1 MINCSTSILLSSRGT
16 VIQRLTDLVNGLT
29 TYHTIANNDLHLLT
43 ETNRQL
49 YNRFLGLVTVLLL
62 TFSTSLA
69 FSQTTD
75 RIQVTA
81 DTLRQNQ
88 TENFHEEIE
97 NDFSPGLGLFAL
109 FAFGFMFICIGAG
122 IVLTIIGLLILFG
135 LIGAGI
141 LSASVLIGLY
151 NKSFEKGFKTFIVSA
166 ITLGGLFIG
175 ATGLWLL
182 NKIVHWFTT
191 QAALT
196 IGSVGGLL
204 TGLLLGLLMF
214 YVLQKLTA
222 FWKDKLKTT

>member
-1 MINCSTSILLSSRGT
+1 MINGSTSILPPSRGT
-16 VIQRLTDLVNGLT
+16 VIQRLAELVNGLT
-29 TYHTIANNDLHLLT
+29 TYHTTDNNDLKIMT
-43 ETNRQL
+43 VTNRRL
-49 YNRFLGLVTVLLL
+49 LGFITILLL
-62 TFSTSLA
+62 TFTTSIS

-75 RIQVTA
+75 STQLSTITT
-81 DTLRQNQ
+81 DTLSQYQ
-88 TENFHEEIE
+88 TDNFHEELE
-97 NDFSPGLGLFAL
+97 DNFSPGLGLFAI

-122 IVLTIIGLLILFG
+122 IVLTIIALLILFG

-166 ITLGGLFIG
+166 TTIGGLFIG
-175 ATGLWLL
+175 ATGFWFL

-191 QAALT
+191 QIALT

-204 TGLLLGLLMF
+204 TGFVLGLLVF

-222 FWKDKLKTT
+222 FLKDKLKTT